1 MHTLAEAETSGPS
14 AVMVLFIA
22 VAVLSLVGLIMI
34 YLLAIRDASY
44 RRWQAERGIY
54 PESQGGEPSSF
65 FAMLIVAVSVA
76 FVVVLLGYAMLQ
88 QSGVGLVGDSSEAS
102 TVQTADPGR

>member
-1 MHTLAEAETSGPS
+1 MHILAETEISGPS

-44 RRWQAERGIY
+44 RRWQAEHGIY

-65 FAMLIVAVSVA
+65 FAMLIVAVSIA
-76 FVVVLLGYAMLQ
+76 FVAIFLGYAMLR
-88 QSGVGLVGDSSEAS
+88 QSGVGLVGDSSETS
-102 TVQTADPGR
+102 TVQTVDPER